1 MSTLSISIVKATVI
15 SEISLVTTY
24 QAGRNKNVPEDFSRV
39 NVSDADVSILDK
51 YWNECIAEIDK
62 ELKMFITDNTTDDDE
77 YAMSLTMPSNYDSAM
92 DSSINT
98 SLKTYVVNAILSKW
112 FAITDPTSSE
122 RYATIAAG
130 AMQSAKNKLW
140 FRKKPTRTAIP
151 NT

>member
-1 MSTLSISIVKATVI
+1 MSTLSISINKAAVI
-15 SEISLVTTY
+15 SEAALVTAY
-24 QAGRNKNVPEDFSRV
+24 QGGRNKNVPEDFTRV
-39 NVSDADVSILDK
+39 NISDADTSILDK

-62 ELKMFITDNTTDDDE
+62 ELKTFITANDTSDTE
-77 YAMSLTMPSNYDSAM
+77 YAMSLTMPSNYDSSM
-92 DSSINT
+92 DDSVNA

-130 AMQSAKNKLW
+130 AMQSARTKLW
-140 FRKKPTRTAIP
+140 FRKKPTRTVIP